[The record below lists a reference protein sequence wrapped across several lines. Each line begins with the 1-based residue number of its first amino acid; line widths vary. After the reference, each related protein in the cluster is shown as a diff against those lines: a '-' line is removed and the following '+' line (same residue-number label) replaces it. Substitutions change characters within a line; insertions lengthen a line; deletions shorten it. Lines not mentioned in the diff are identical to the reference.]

1 MASVGEL
8 KAPCDRKADGA
19 RILYGGGYMQ
29 EARNCASDVANAVCD
44 GLRQIGDF
52 SYAILPKDVAH
63 AVGDLNKALLSSVRS
78 ALECQIY
85 WIVERVAGGDRMRDE
100 WRAKCRDT
108 TTASG
113 QQV

>member
-1 MASVGEL
+1 
-8 KAPCDRKADGA
+8 
-19 RILYGGGYMQ
+19 MQ

-85 WIVERVAGGDRMRDE
+85 WVDERVAGGDRMREE
-100 WRAKCRDT
+100 WREKCRET
-108 TTASG
+108 TTAETTPEPG
-113 QQV
+113 V